1 MTTTARSARTHHPAP
16 PPLTTDDIVRLAK
29 DPSATLPS
37 SASPSALLSLLD
49 SPSPSPSF
57 PVTTYLS
64 SLLSLLSRSLPRPS
78 LLSSLLLSS
87 LRLFLSRRLPRG
99 PDTAHVFHVFSPLL
113 PNLDPSDLP
122 SVLDLITS
130 HLSDIADPDDAQPLD
145 LLPRLLDLAID
156 ATGEDSIVPILER
169 FLATDWSKALLVKIV
184 SLLRDF
190 PALSRVSVL
199 DFVEKVFGGMKAVD
213 LQDLPSL
220 VYQLLLLA
228 SKGINKRAVIG
239 GIALLPPLASP
250 SPSPSFP
257 VTTYLSSLLSL
268 LSRSLPRPS
277 LLSSLLLSSLR
288 LFLSRRLP
296 RGPDTA
302 HVFHVF
308 SPLLPNLDPSD
319 LPSVLDLITSHLS
332 DIADPDDA
340 QPLDLLPRLLDLAI
354 DATGEDSIVPILERF
369 LATDWSKALLVKIVS
384 LLRDFPALSR
394 VSVLDFVEKVFG
406 GMKAVDL
413 QDLPSL
419 VYQLLLL
426 ASKGINK
433 RAVIGGIL
441 GFFGGSLT
449 GPASIVR
456 QVEGTVLM
464 HVNFAVKQDPSL
476 GQEVLAIVRSDLG
489 VLNHFAVAI
498 LLSVARVRRFKESC
512 IGLLRS
518 AAVTSHRDYKLSW
531 NCKWLPDDVKEEC
544 LETAKCVE
552 KALIKAV
559 NESNN
564 GREHVIPSTVQF
576 GFVLLESADNG
587 SGEVGGSR
595 CLMGMEELGIQIL
608 KTLFEVHDMAR
619 NEIIEQCKFQILSLK
634 PHQSMPIIKLLG
646 HLVQSH
652 PYPMLEYVAH
662 LKESLD
668 YFTFMN
674 DITSVALVDAILP
687 LIKFNRDLQDY
698 IILVVRKAMFKR
710 EDSVRIAAT
719 SVIIELILMENKSKK
734 YGINSL
740 QESSSQA
747 SCSQQA
753 DVSCGQGRGLF
764 QELSGLLQRCLSQ
777 QARVKE
783 IMYHGL
789 IKLVLLNP
797 FVATSVLDFLWP
809 HFLHFYNEPHGKSD
823 HPSEFSWPCFD
834 FSLSQENEV
843 ARTSSGELFSNALS
857 KIRRSLRKCTLD
869 DGQGRSEDS
878 SLPLQGEKTYSHG
891 WILLGI
897 IEVFINVVASELEK
911 APDEEKIVLGKEI
924 MELVSSYDFLEKE
937 SITNKQRSGNR
948 KGSSRCVQDKV
959 NSESKEYSHVFL
971 KKLSQA
977 RRRFF
982 ATSNIRELLATALKS
997 SNADDPD
1004 KHTASQNHS
1013 QSSLIKTW
1021 DQCLKLISFALK
1033 ACLHHL
1039 WSINSMKTGSS
1050 GDPLKTLFYGDV
1062 ERLGQP
1068 IMQLVW
1074 LLKSGL
1080 KLEKHPKKIEGKG
1093 KTNIETKGDQLLVA
1107 LLCLNELFKLNSSGV
1122 HFTELIE
1129 DMLNLITPVLDSE
1142 TATDTAQGMDNE
1154 QGPMLKDKFLRR
1166 LHLFLEKIIKPLY
1179 SELLSLSHFHE
1190 SEDADN
1196 CLQWGG
1202 VPYHLM
1208 NEGLIW
1214 LFEAI
1219 SLEVM
1224 LLSSLGQSVGFSKV
1238 LAELIV
1244 IIEKKLPRQQRTYH
1258 GMWAAGICRSSS
1270 IENPNAARS
1279 VAGIVIYLMPA
1290 PNDLIVAHDIASE
1303 LLKVMGSED
1312 KDPEE
1317 ISETFPIINHSTKNE
1332 IAAMLIQVVE
1342 SCMVE
1347 LDWSVSKLKA
1357 ISFVN
1362 LGFIGLKKKHQF
1374 GERLPGL
1381 KLEEALHSRSEAL
1394 AYLLSFFVEMNL
1406 KDSQAEHLLKVTAR
1420 FYKLLARMAKLCI
1433 APKGCKQLLPSPK
1446 FQKLAEITCSRLTSP
1461 LYNFVA
1467 LVQRNQQENAQRRG
1481 IISKIKREN
1490 RCIPD
1495 LIFQIEDYE
1504 KYLIQLSKLTKVNLL
1519 RHAKRS
1525 TARDFK
1531 IIEMNKI
1538 AIEGEAS
1545 EHNPGQG
1552 NSTSSEN
1559 ASSEESVGPDDENAS
1574 EKVVSPESSHD
1585 TADEH
1590 SETVKEDQ
1598 KMVLRRK
1605 RAKMSR
1611 IVEDS
1616 DEET

>member
-1 MTTTARSARTHHPAP
+1 MTTTARSARTHHPPP

-49 SPSPSPSF
+49 SPSSSPSV
-57 PVTTYLS
+57 PVTVYLS
-64 SLLSLLSRSLPRPS
+64 SLLSLLSRSPPRPS

-87 LRLFLSRRLPRG
+87 LRLFLSRRLPSG
-99 PDTAHVFHVFSPLL
+99 PDTARVFHLFSPLL

-122 SVLDLITS
+122 SLLDLITS

-156 ATGEDSIVPILER
+156 AAREESIVLILER

-213 LQDLPSL
+213 LQDLPS
-220 VYQLLLLA
+220 
-228 SKGINKRAVIG
+228 
-239 GIALLPPLASP
+239 
-250 SPSPSFP
+250 F
-257 VTTYLSSLLSL
+257 
-268 LSRSLPRPS
+268 
-277 LLSSLLLSSLR
+277 
-288 LFLSRRLP
+288 
-296 RGPDTA
+296 
-302 HVFHVF
+302 
-308 SPLLPNLDPSD
+308 
-319 LPSVLDLITSHLS
+319 
-332 DIADPDDA
+332 
-340 QPLDLLPRLLDLAI
+340 
-354 DATGEDSIVPILERF
+354 
-369 LATDWSKALLVKIVS
+369 
-384 LLRDFPALSR
+384 
-394 VSVLDFVEKVFG
+394 
-406 GMKAVDL
+406 
-413 QDLPSL
+413 

-476 GQEVLAIVRSDLG
+476 GQEVLAIVRSNLG

-498 LLSVARVRRFKESC
+498 LLSVARVRRFNESS

-518 AAVTSHRDYKLSW
+518 AVVTSHRDYKLSW

-587 SGEVGGSR
+587 SGEVDGFRG
-595 CLMGMEELGIQIL
+595 LMGMEELGIQIL

-619 NEIIEQCKFQILSLK
+619 NEIIEQCKFRILSLK

-646 HLVQSH
+646 HLVQSY
-652 PYPMLEYVAH
+652 PYPMLDYISH

-674 DITSVALVDAILP
+674 DITSVALIDAILP
-687 LIKFNRDLQDY
+687 LIKFSRDLQDY

-710 EDSVRIAAT
+710 EDSVRIAAI
-719 SVIIELILMENKSKK
+719 SVIIELILMESKSKK
-734 YGINSL
+734 DGINSL

-753 DVSCGQGRGLF
+753 DISCGLGRGLF

-789 IKLVLLNP
+789 IKLVLLDP

-809 HFLHFYNEPHGKSD
+809 HFLHFYKGDADSPLRVDACFKLESGKVCLVEPLDYLLLCVSWILLLQPHGKSD

-869 DGQGRSEDS
+869 DGQGQTEDN

-911 APDEEKIVLGKEI
+911 AADEEKIVLEKEI
-924 MELVSSYDFLEKE
+924 MELVNSYDFLEIE
-937 SITNKQRSGNR
+937 SIMNKQRSGNR

-959 NSESKEYSHVFL
+959 NSEFKKYSHVSL
-971 KKLSQA
+971 QKLSQA
-977 RRRFF
+977 GRPFF
-982 ATSNIRELLATALKS
+982 ATSNIHQLLVTALKS

-1013 QSSLIKTW
+1013 QSSLCKTW

-1039 WSINSMKTGSS
+1039 QSINSMKTGSD
-1050 GDPLKTLFYGDV
+1050 GDPLKTLLHGDV

-1068 IMQLVW
+1068 IMQLIW

-1080 KLEKHPKKIEGKG
+1080 KLEKHPKKLEDKG
-1093 KTNIETKGDQLLVA
+1093 KKNIENKGDQLLLS

-1122 HFTELIE
+1122 HFAELIE

-1142 TATDTAQGMDNE
+1142 TAMDTAQGIDNE
-1154 QGPMLKDKFLRR
+1154 QGSMLKDKFLRR

-1179 SELLSLSHFHE
+1179 SELLALSHFPE
-1190 SEDADN
+1190 SE
-1196 CLQWGG
+1196 
-1202 VPYHLM
+1202 
-1208 NEGLIW
+1208 
-1214 LFEAI
+1214 
-1219 SLEVM
+1219 
-1224 LLSSLGQSVGFSKV
+1224 V

-1244 IIEKKLPRQQRTYH
+1244 IIEKKLPNQQRTYH
-1258 GMWAAGICRSSS
+1258 GTWAAAICRSSS

-1279 VAGIVIYLMPA
+1279 VAGLVIYLMPA
-1290 PNDLIVAHDIASE
+1290 PNDLIVAHDMASE
-1303 LLKVMGSED
+1303 LLKVVGSED

-1317 ISETFPIINHSTKNE
+1317 ISETFPIINHSTKNA
-1332 IAAMLIQVVE
+1332 IASMLIRVVE

-1347 LDWSVSKLKA
+1347 LDWSISKLRA
-1357 ISFVN
+1357 MSIVN
-1362 LGFIGLKKKHQF
+1362 LEFIGLRKKHQF

-1394 AYLLSFFVEMNL
+1394 AYLLSCFLELNL
-1406 KDSQAEHLLKVTAR
+1406 KDCQAEHLLKVTAK
-1420 FYKLLARMAKLCI
+1420 FYKLLVRMTKLCI
-1433 APKGCKQLLPSPK
+1433 APKGCKQLVPSPK
-1446 FQKLAEITCSRLTSP
+1446 FQKLAEVTCSRLTSP

-1481 IISKIKREN
+1481 IIRKIKREN

-1504 KYLIQLSKLTKVNLL
+1504 KYLIQLSKLTKVNFL

-1531 IIEMNKI
+1531 IIEMKKI
-1538 AIEGEAS
+1538 AVEGKAS
-1545 EHNPGQG
+1545 EHNPSQG

-1559 ASSEESVGPDDENAS
+1559 ESSEESVRPDEEHAS
-1574 EKVVSPESSHD
+1574 EKVASPESSRD

-1590 SETVKEDQ
+1590 SETDKEDQ

-1605 RAKMSR
+1605 RAKTSR

>member
-16 PPLTTDDIVRLAK
+16 PTLTADDIVRLAE
-29 DPSATLPS
+29 DPFATLPS

-49 SPSPSPSF
+49 SPSPSPSV

-64 SLLSLLSRSLPRPS
+64 SLLSLLSRSPPRAS

-87 LRLFLSRRLPRG
+87 LRLFLSCRLPHG
-99 PDTAHVFHVFSPLL
+99 PDTALVFHLFSPLL

-122 SVLDLITS
+122 SLLDLIAF

-156 ATGEDSIVPILER
+156 ASGEE
-169 FLATDWSKALLVKIV
+169 
-184 SLLRDF
+184 
-190 PALSRVSVL
+190 
-199 DFVEKVFGGMKAVD
+199 
-213 LQDLPSL
+213 
-220 VYQLLLLA
+220 
-228 SKGINKRAVIG
+228 
-239 GIALLPPLASP
+239 
-250 SPSPSFP
+250 
-257 VTTYLSSLLSL
+257 
-268 LSRSLPRPS
+268 
-277 LLSSLLLSSLR
+277 
-288 LFLSRRLP
+288 
-296 RGPDTA
+296 
-302 HVFHVF
+302 
-308 SPLLPNLDPSD
+308 
-319 LPSVLDLITSHLS
+319 
-332 DIADPDDA
+332 
-340 QPLDLLPRLLDLAI
+340 
-354 DATGEDSIVPILERF
+354 SIVPILERF

-476 GQEVLAIVRSDLG
+476 GQEVLAIVRSDRG

-498 LLSVARVRRFKESC
+498 LLSVARVRRFNERS
-512 IGLLRS
+512 IGVLRS
-518 AAVTSHRDYKLSW
+518 AVVTSHRDYKLSW

-559 NESNN
+559 NESNY
-564 GREHVIPSTVQF
+564 GREHVVPSTVQF
-576 GFVLLESADNG
+576 GFVLLESIDSG

-595 CLMGMEELGIQIL
+595 GLMSMEELGIQIL

-619 NEIIEQCKFQILSLK
+619 NEIIEQCKFRILSLK
-634 PHQSMPIIKLLG
+634 PHESMPIIKLFG
-646 HLVQSH
+646 HLVQSY
-652 PYPMLEYVAH
+652 PYPMLDYIAH
-662 LKESLD
+662 LKELLD
-668 YFTFMN
+668 YFSFMN
-674 DITSVALVDAILP
+674 DVTSVALVDAILP
-687 LIKFNRDLQDY
+687 LIKFSRDLQDY
-698 IILVVRKAMFKR
+698 VVLVVRKAMFKR

-719 SVIIELILMENKSKK
+719 NVIIELILMENRSKK
-734 YGINSL
+734 DGINSL

-753 DVSCGQGRGLF
+753 ISCGLGRGLF

-789 IKLVLLNP
+789 IKLVVLDP
-797 FVATSVLDFLWP
+797 FVPTSVLDFLWP
-809 HFLHFYNEPHGKSD
+809 HFLHFYKEDADSPLRVDACFKLESGKICLVEPLDYLLSCVSWILLLQPHDKSD
-823 HPSEFSWPCFD
+823 HPSEYSWPCFD
-834 FSLSQENEV
+834 FSPSQENEV

-869 DGQGRSEDS
+869 DGEGQSEDT
-878 SLPLQGEKTYSHG
+878 SLPSQ
-891 WILLGI
+891 
-897 IEVFINVVASELEK
+897 ELEK
-911 APDEEKIVLGKEI
+911 AADEEKIVLEKEI

-937 SITNKQRSGNR
+937 SIMNKQRSGNR
-948 KGSSRCVQDKV
+948 KGSSRYIQDKA
-959 NSESKEYSHVFL
+959 NSESKEYPHVSL
-971 KKLSQA
+971 QKLSQA
-977 RRRFF
+977 RRPFF
-982 ATSNIRELLATALKS
+982 ATSNIHQLLVTALKS
-997 SNADDPD
+997 GNADYPD

-1013 QSSLIKTW
+1013 QSSSCKTW

-1039 WSINSMKTGSS
+1039 QSISLMKTGSNN
-1050 GDPLKTLFYGDV
+1050 DPLKTLFHGDV
-1062 ERLGQP
+1062 KQLGQL

-1080 KLEKHPKKIEGKG
+1080 KLEKDPKKIEGKR
-1093 KTNIETKGDQLLVA
+1093 KTNIENKGDQLLLS

-1122 HFTELIE
+1122 HFAQLIE
-1129 DMLNLITPVLDSE
+1129 DMLILQAPELDSE
-1142 TATDTAQGMDNE
+1142 TTIDTAQGIDNG
-1154 QGPMLKDKFLRR
+1154 QGSMPEDKFLRR

-1179 SELLSLSHFHE
+1179 SELLALSLFHE
-1190 SEDADN
+1190 SE
-1196 CLQWGG
+1196 
-1202 VPYHLM
+1202 
-1208 NEGLIW
+1208 
-1214 LFEAI
+1214 
-1219 SLEVM
+1219 
-1224 LLSSLGQSVGFSKV
+1224 V

-1244 IIEKKLPRQQRTYH
+1244 IMEKKLPRQQKTYH
-1258 GMWAAGICRSSS
+1258 GNWAGGICRSSS

-1279 VAGIVIYLMPA
+1279 VAGLAIYLMPA
-1290 PNDLIVAHDIASE
+1290 PNDLIVAHDMALE

-1317 ISETFPIINHSTKNE
+1317 ISETFPIINHSTKNA
-1332 IAAMLIQVVE
+1332 ISAMLIQVVE
-1342 SCMVE
+1342 CCMVE

-1357 ISFVN
+1357 ISIVN
-1362 LGFIGLKKKHQF
+1362 LEFIGLKKKHQF

-1394 AYLLSFFVEMNL
+1394 AYLLSSFLEMNL

-1420 FYKLLARMAKLCI
+1420 FYKLLARMTKLCI
-1433 APKGCKQLLPSPK
+1433 APKGCKQLLPSRK
-1446 FQKLAEITCSRLTSP
+1446 FQKLAEVTCSRLTSP

-1531 IIEMNKI
+1531 IIEMKKL

-1545 EHNPGQG
+1545 EHDPSQA

-1559 ASSEESVGPDDENAS
+1559 ESSEESVGPDEENAS
-1574 EKVVSPESSHD
+1574 EKVASPESGGG
-1585 TADEH
+1585 TPDEH
-1590 SETVKEDQ
+1590 SETDKEDQ
-1598 KMVLRRK
+1598 EMGLRRK